1 MLMKSRVWISEIEFN
16 DGSKINFGKND
27 ITVFVG
33 PNNAGKSASLKEA
46 AKLLRAKNQKTIVL
60 KAISIE
66 NEGDEDAL
74 VSFIESHSIKTFRE
88 NQSEP
93 FFRGYKYDIHKPNIK
108 SWWPNIKNGLE
119 HLYPLFVNTLTT
131 EERLNVANPATSIK
145 ITTDPPNHPIHFLH
159 KSDEL
164 EEKFSEYFKQAF
176 GDDLIVHRC
185 AGNEVPLYVGRRP
198 IPEKEHG
205 EDRLSISYLERLEK
219 CDLLRDQ
226 GDGMRSFVGVLL
238 SAFISS
244 HSILLIDEPEA
255 FLHPPQARLLG
266 KMIARDL
273 PSERQLFLTTHS
285 GDFLKGLLEVSKENL
300 KIIRIQR
307 HEKIN
312 NVSVLNSSDIN
323 SIWGDSLLR
332 HSNVLDGLFHSKVI
346 ICESDSDC
354 RFYSAILLSIHEDD
368 NSFSPDILFIHCGGK
383 HRMPIAIKSLKRLN
397 VDVRVV
403 SDFDVLSDINP
414 LKHIYEEL
422 GGSWETISSDWRLL
436 KDAIDQKRPE
446 LDRDEIKS
454 KIVSILD
461 SCERIIPKEKS
472 SEIEKIIRKA
482 SAWSTAKDVGKA
494 FVPSGDPTQS
504 YERIQTQL
512 KDKGLHIVEV
522 GQLEG
527 FCRSIGNHG
536 PKWVNSVLGKDLK
549 SDMELDD
556 ARKFVQSLI
565 D

>member
-1 MLMKSRVWISEIEFN
+1 MPTKSRVWISEIEFN

-27 ITVFVG
+27 ITIFVG

-46 AKLLRAKNQKTIVL
+46 AKLLRAKNQRCIVL

-74 VSFIESHSIKTFRE
+74 FSFIESHSIKTFRE

-93 FFRGYKYDIHKPNIK
+93 TFRGYGYDIHKPNITY
-108 SWWPNIKNGLE
+108 WWSNFKNGLD

-131 EERLNVANPATSIK
+131 EERLKVANPAPSIK
-145 ITTDPPNHPIHFLH
+145 ITTEPPNHPIHFLY

-164 EEKFSEYFKQAF
+164 EKQFSDYFRQAF
-176 GDDLIVHRC
+176 GEDLIVHRC
-185 AGNEVPLYVGRRP
+185 AGSEVPLYIGNRP
-198 IPEKEHG
+198 IPEHG
-205 EDRLSISYLERLEK
+205 EDRVSNGYLERLEK
-219 CDLLRDQ
+219 CDLLREQ

-273 PSERQLFLTTHS
+273 PSKRQLFLTTHS
-285 GDFLKGLLEVSKENL
+285 GDFLKGLLEASKDNL

-307 HEKIN
+307 NEAIN
-312 NVSVLNSSDIN
+312 KVSVLNSADIK

-354 RFYSAILLSIHEDD
+354 RFYSAILLAIHEDD
-368 NSFSPDILFIHCGGK
+368 ISFSPDILFIHCGGK
-383 HRMPIAIKSLKRLN
+383 HRMPIAIRSLKRLD
-397 VDVRVV
+397 VDVRVI
-403 SDFDVLSDINP
+403 SDFDVLNDTNP
-414 LKHIYEEL
+414 LKQIYEEL
-422 GGSWETISSDWRLL
+422 GGTWETIADDWKLI
-436 KDAIDQKRPE
+436 KDSIDKKRPE
-446 LDRDEIKS
+446 LDKDEIKT
-454 KIVSILD
+454 KIMAILE
-461 SCERIIPKEKS
+461 SCERIVPKEKV

-482 SAWSTAKDVGKA
+482 SAWSTAKEVGKT
-494 FVPSGDPTQS
+494 FVPSGDPTQA
-504 YERIQTQL
+504 YERVQTQL
-512 KDKGLHIVEV
+512 REKGLHIVEV

-527 FCRSIGNHG
+527 FCKSIGNHG
-536 PKWVNSVLGKDLK
+536 PKWVNSVLEKDLK
-549 SDMELDD
+549 SDMELDI